1 MGHPPSAFTGTEGR
15 EMDAKD
21 VLEPVRKEFDSL
33 ESFVNLLW
41 APIGFSR
48 GGQCERVRTVVF
60 TSSRVFDIRAN

>member
-1 MGHPPSAFTGTEGR
+1 
-15 EMDAKD
+15 MDAKD

-33 ESFVNLLW
+33 ESFMNLLW